1 MNCFCFYLFLPGLP
15 LLQGFT
21 LFPLDVGLGKE
32 LVGKEDASLRLGS
45 DSSISDNAADP
56 PVVSHRGGLDRIH
69 HGLEEHDAPQ
79 LGELEDVE
87 EVSGHVLQRDLNDES
102 C

>member
-1 MNCFCFYLFLPGLP
+1 MG
-15 LLQGFT
+15 
-21 LFPLDVGLGKE
+21 VGKE
-32 LVGKEDASLRLGS
+32 LVGKEHASLRLVS
-45 DSSISDNAADP
+45 AAPISDNAADP
-56 PVVSHRGGLDRIH
+56 PVVSHRGGLDRVH